1 MLVRKAPDAAQK
13 AVRAFN
19 TGVVPLQ
26 RGFGRGGEHGVQA
39 RGVSAV
45 FLDQV
50 LRVDTVVLA
59 LAHGAYALVGDQR
72 AGRQVALGL
81 FELGAQHLAGLV
93 MKVLDLVRPE
103 ILDAAFVGL
112 AGVDVVEHHALRQ
125 QLGERLVDL
134 HQTKVTHDLGPE
146 TRVEQMKNRMLDT
159 AYVLVHAAT
168 AGGFGLVPH
177 PVVGTGT
184 HHLLAV
190 LRVAIAHEV
199 PGRINERVHGVGLTP
214 GGLAANRAD
223 HAGMKAFVLDQRIA
237 RAVRHAVLRQDHGQV
252 FFRHRHG
259 AVFAAMNDRDR
270 RAPVALTAHTPVTQ
284 TPGGFLLAQAFGGQ
298 VSSHGVQT
306 GFEGQAVVLARLDRN
321 ARAFFGVPV
330 LPLLVVEEAQGRGGG
345 RVGGRC

>member
-1 MLVRKAPDAAQK
+1 
-13 AVRAFN
+13 
-19 TGVVPLQ
+19 
-26 RGFGRGGEHGVQA
+26 
-39 RGVSAV
+39 
-45 FLDQV
+45 
-50 LRVDTVVLA
+50 
-59 LAHGAYALVGDQR
+59 
-72 AGRQVALGL
+72 
-81 FELGAQHLAGLV
+81 

-177 PVVGTGT
+177 PVVGTGSN
-184 HHLLAV
+184 HLLAV

-214 GGLAANRAD
+214 GGLAANGAD

-252 FFRHRHG
+252 FFRHRHR
-259 AVFAAMNDRDR
+259 AVFSAMDDRDR

-298 VSSHGVQT
+298 VGSHGV
-306 GFEGQAVVLARLDRN
+306 EASLEHQAVIAARVDRH

-330 LPLLVVEEAQGRGGG
+330 LPFLVIKMLCFGGAG
-345 RVGGRC
+345 CAGGRC